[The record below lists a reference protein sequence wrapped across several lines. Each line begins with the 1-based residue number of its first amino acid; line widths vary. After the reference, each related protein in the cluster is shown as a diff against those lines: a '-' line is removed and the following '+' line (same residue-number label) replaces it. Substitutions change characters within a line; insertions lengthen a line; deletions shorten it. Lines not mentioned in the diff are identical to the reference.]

1 MGSLLPIGVLVS
13 RRKDMPRIKF
23 GQNNSSRFLERKLS
37 LEDIPQKTMKV
48 TVFALRW
55 VFLLIFL
62 FITVGICI
70 LLLTGGTDNIQII
83 LSYSIA
89 GFFTFFMGYFGWVLA
104 QGMIE
109 TITGENEK
117 ILKSMSYYIRK
128 RRNHKRHR
136 Y

>member
-1 MGSLLPIGVLVS
+1 
-13 RRKDMPRIKF
+13 MPRIKF
-23 GQNNSSRFLERKLS
+23 GQNNSSRLLARKLS

-70 LLLTGGTDNIQII
+70 LLLTGGGDNIQMI

-89 GFFTFFMGYFGWVLA
+89 GFFTFFMGYFGWILA
-104 QGMIE
+104 QGVIE
-109 TITGENEK
+109 TISGKDQDTVKGV
-117 ILKSMSYYIRK
+117 SYYLGK
-128 RRNHKRHR
+128 HKKYKH
-136 Y
+136 